1 MWHLKKI
8 SLLAKIGRKKRS
20 CEFLEKELEAKESD
34 EMNQKESLSRQKASQ
49 AATHGDDSV
58 VIGNL

>member
-8 SLLAKIGRKKRS
+8 SLLAKIGRKRS

-49 AATHGDDSV
+49 AATHGDDSA